1 MNKPGRPSNDW
12 VKVCIKLSPEAAALL
27 AQVARGQ
34 KSAAVDAAVKAVL
47 GGKP

>member
-1 MNKPGRPSNDW
+1 MNKAGRPANGW

-34 KSAAVDAAVKAVL
+34 KSAVVDAAIKAAL
-47 GGKP
+47 GGQP